1 MMDQALSRGF
11 TRLLPLLLSSLAIA
25 ACVITDVG
33 NPPQDED
40 FEATVQ
46 IELRQD
52 DSSPVLTQKIWL
64 SAERFR
70 LIDAQTCSN
79 DAPADRTEGFIFE
92 VIPQDLC
99 EPVTFTKKRGD
110 FCRLGL
116 LLDPA
121 PDVTLPENA
130 PQDLEAASMV
140 IEATRASD
148 DAPILVVLDVA
159 DKLKLDA
166 TDGSFT
172 VGEGQE
178 RANFVISL
186 DTTTWWDGDAIAS
199 AEAGEDGI
207 IRVDAQNNSA
217 VRDALLAKLGAQI
230 TLHLD
235 ANGDEQLDDAERA
248 DVLATGG
255 LVDP

>member
-1 MMDQALSRGF
+1 MMDQANTRGF
-11 TRLLPLLLSSLAIA
+11 ARLLPLLLASLAVA

-33 NPPQDED
+33 NPPQNEE

-46 IELRQD
+46 IELLQEE
-52 DSSPVLTQKIWL
+52 SAPVLTQKIWL

-79 DAPADRTEGFIFE
+79 DAPADRAEGFIFE

-99 EPVTFTKKRGD
+99 EPVTFTKKRGE
-110 FCRLGL
+110 FCTLGL

-121 PDVTLPENA
+121 PDVTLPANA
-130 PQDLEAASMV
+130 PQDLAAASMV

-148 DAPILVVLDVA
+148 DAPVMVVLDVA
-159 DKLKLDA
+159 DKLRLDA
-166 TDGSFT
+166 TDGSFG
-172 VGEGQE
+172 VGEDQE

-186 DTTTWWDGDAIAS
+186 DTSEWWDSDAIA
-199 AEAGEDGI
+199 AAQPGEDGI
-207 IRVDAQNNSA
+207 IRVDAQNNTEI
-217 VRDALLAKLGAQI
+217 RDALLGKLGAQI

-235 ANGDEQLDDAERA
+235 ANGDEKLDDNERSNI
-248 DVLATGG
+248 LATGG
-255 LVDP
+255 LIAP